1 MLFNFL
7 VIGIQKYAQKVIMA
21 SFPGFHRN
29 NSFPLLLL
37 RKDQITVGQAA
48 LKAASGKVIK
58 HEKACLDNQHVFI
71 PFAFDTFGFLAP
83 EAVDLLSRVQRVMRS
98 NVMTPRSMDV
108 VFKRLSFAIQ
118 KGVAAQLVAR
128 LPTISM

>member
-1 MLFNFL
+1 M
-7 VIGIQKYAQKVIMA
+7 
-21 SFPGFHRN
+21 
-29 NSFPLLLL
+29 SFPLYYLLN
-37 RKDQITVGQAA
+37 V
-48 LKAASGKVIK
+48 LKFKYIYIFLNIK

-83 EAVDLLSRVQRVMRS
+83 EAVDLLNRVQRVMHS

>member
-1 MLFNFL
+1 M
-7 VIGIQKYAQKVIMA
+7 
-21 SFPGFHRN
+21 
-29 NSFPLLLL
+29 
-37 RKDQITVGQAA
+37 
-48 LKAASGKVIK
+48 IK

-83 EAVDLLSRVQRVMRS
+83 EAVDLLSRVQRVIHS

-118 KGVAAQLVAR
+118 KRGATQLVTH